1 MLYSPLALPGASED
15 RPPPP
20 SGHRTLGPSSHGD
33 HQEMATATPEI
44 SVPRPPPESLLESS
58 QGTDRPCN
66 SAPSSRPQ
74 PLAGG
79 QTDRHFALFHW
90 LRAQCPW
97 LACAPGV
104 AEPTKIQA
112 TPGFQPRLPRP
123 VLSPRER
130 KAGKL
135 GSPEPASEAG
145 LRRWGA
151 GGVER
156 AAPAHWWLG
165 DLGCS
170 ALAIAGWASAHQLPG
185 QRFHSAPR
193 QGLGTGSNP
202 RIGSAFSNWAQRPG
216 LEQFNRSHWSLKKKK
231 KNPGLNP
238 EPDK

>member
-1 MLYSPLALPGASED
+1 MAAGSDALSPLALPGASGD

-20 SGHRTLGPSSHGD
+20 SGDRTLGPSSHGD

-44 SVPRPPPESLLESS
+44 SVPRAPPESLLESS
-58 QGTDRPCN
+58 QRTDRPCN
-66 SAPSSRPQ
+66 SVPSSRPPQ

-97 LACAPGV
+97 LACAAGV

-112 TPGFQPRLPRP
+112 TPGFQPGLPRP
-123 VLSPRER
+123 VLSLRER
-130 KAGKL
+130 KAGTL
-135 GSPEPASEAG
+135 GSAEQASEAG
-145 LRRWGA
+145 LRRWRV

-156 AAPAHWWLG
+156 AAPAHWRLG

-185 QRFHSAPR
+185 QRFHSAPPP
-193 QGLGTGSNP
+193 GAG
-202 RIGSAFSNWAQRPG
+202 NWKQPPYWKC
-216 LEQFNRSHWSLKKKK
+216 L
-231 KNPGLNP
+231 
-238 EPDK
+238 